1 MAQRTFTIITA
12 LVVAGLVIGPVT
24 AVLWHGGGITVLSAA
39 DLSALQFTVWQ
50 AFWSSLISVTL
61 AVPVARAFARR
72 SFWGR
77 SALVSIMGAP
87 FILPVIVAILGLLS
101 VFGGNGFVNVFL
113 EPLGIPKLDIYGAHG
128 VILAHVFFNLPLAIR
143 LILQGWLSIP
153 SERFRVAA
161 SLNAPIFK
169 LLEWPM
175 LCRIMP
181 SAFAVIF
188 VICIGSFAVALTLG
202 GGPKATTIE
211 LAIYQA
217 FKFDFD
223 LSKAASL
230 AVVQLCLGLGVGLVA
245 LLLARGDMLGVG
257 FDRVVQRWDGSLLL
271 DTSWIG
277 LATLFL
283 LTPLVAIFVAG
294 LSGLADLPISIWGAA
309 LRSLLISLG
318 AVILT
323 MLLALPLVTKAGE
336 VASLLGLSVSG
347 LVLGTGMFLI
357 IQPYVRPSSVAL
369 PVTMLVNV
377 LMALPF
383 VLRILR
389 PNMEAAKNDFGR
401 LGQSLGL
408 QRWPLWRIV
417 YLPRLRRPMGFAAGL
432 TGALAMG
439 DLGVITL
446 FSRPGEGTLPMAMYQ
461 LMGAYKMEA
470 AYGAALLLVGLSL
483 GLFWAFDKG
492 GRAHAVV

>member
-1 MAQRTFTIITA
+1 
-12 LVVAGLVIGPVT
+12 
-24 AVLWHGGGITVLSAA
+24 
-39 DLSALQFTVWQ
+39 
-50 AFWSSLISVTL
+50 
-61 AVPVARAFARR
+61 
-72 SFWGR
+72 
-77 SALVSIMGAP
+77 
-87 FILPVIVAILGLLS
+87 
-101 VFGGNGFVNVFL
+101 
-113 EPLGIPKLDIYGAHG
+113 
-128 VILAHVFFNLPLAIR
+128 
-143 LILQGWLSIP
+143 
-153 SERFRVAA
+153 
-161 SLNAPIFK
+161 
-169 LLEWPM
+169 
-175 LCRIMP
+175 
-181 SAFAVIF
+181 
-188 VICIGSFAVALTLG
+188 
-202 GGPKATTIE
+202 
-211 LAIYQA
+211 
-217 FKFDFD
+217 
-223 LSKAASL
+223 
-230 AVVQLCLGLGVGLVA
+230 
-245 LLLARGDMLGVG
+245 
-257 FDRVVQRWDGSLLL
+257 
-271 DTSWIG
+271 
-277 LATLFL
+277 
-283 LTPLVAIFVAG
+283 
-294 LSGLADLPISIWGAA
+294 
-309 LRSLLISLG
+309 
-318 AVILT
+318 
-323 MLLALPLVTKAGE
+323 
-336 VASLLGLSVSG
+336 
-347 LVLGTGMFLI
+347 MFLI